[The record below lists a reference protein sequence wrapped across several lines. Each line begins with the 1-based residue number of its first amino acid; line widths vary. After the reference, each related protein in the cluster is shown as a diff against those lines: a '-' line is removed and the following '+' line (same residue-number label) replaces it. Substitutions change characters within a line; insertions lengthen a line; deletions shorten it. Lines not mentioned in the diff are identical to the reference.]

1 MKCYN
6 CKSEIEDD
14 SWFCDQCGVKL
25 YICPDCRIPGKGEGK
40 RCGRCGKPLVEAK
53 SLAQQPVT
61 PPGGGEQ
68 PVRPAIDD
76 APTMLVCDAQN
87 VALQLVDGALI
98 GRVYGLYSSQLA
110 GLQFISASHATLKK
124 EGDHWIIADVGSR
137 NGTAVNGKWCFS
149 PLPFRKGDIVRIGNF
164 YDFRAV

>member
-14 SWFCDQCGVKL
+14 SWFCDQCGAKL
-25 YICPDCRIPGKGEGK
+25 YICPDCRIPGKGVGK
-40 RCGRCGKPLVEAK
+40 RCGKCGKPLVEAK
-53 SLAQQPVT
+53 SLAQKSV
-61 PPGGGEQ
+61 ESE
-68 PVRPAIDD
+68 

-87 VALQLVDGALI
+87 VTLQLVDGALI

-124 EGDHWIIADVGSR
+124 EGDHWIITDVGSR